1 VDPLARHP
9 STLGLGPPKA
19 TRVPTVPNPLETTF
33 LTVRPGRTFQPTPIS
48 DPFSRAMDT
57 SSDTSSID
65 PSSTATILVVD
76 DVAAVRHL
84 ARRALEVAG
93 YRVLE
98 AGDGIEALDC
108 LIRSPVVDLV
118 ITDVRMPNMDGWELA
133 ARLAGR
139 SPRVPVLFMS
149 GYDEHLG
156 SQSLLGPILAK
167 PFSSE
172 QLFERIRQVLG
183 SSQDARAGGEADR
196 AS

>member
-1 VDPLARHP
+1 
-9 STLGLGPPKA
+9 
-19 TRVPTVPNPLETTF
+19 
-33 LTVRPGRTFQPTPIS
+33 
-48 DPFSRAMDT
+48 M
-57 SSDTSSID
+57 DTSSID

-84 ARRALEVAG
+84 ARRTLEVAG

-98 AGDGIEALDC
+98 AGDGIEALAC
-108 LIRSPVVDLV
+108 LVRSPVVDLV

-183 SSQDARAGGEADR
+183 SSRDTGAGDQADR